1 MLTSESS
8 WSFCVCVCWMALIAS
23 WLGSVTVWLDACFIA
38 PMDNSQMCMYC
49 VLQDRIIF
57 RAWKPAENICW
68 IFMSLWQRW
77 NLHLWCRAAWR
88 AEGFE
93 LSTTLP
99 NHTVLRRARRWGQ
112 CMQICCRRTHIC
124 VLLPRA
130 GQELPAGKKG
140 LCAVHTGWLQWV
152 PGRFPWLRTF
162 LLKND

>member
-77 NLHLWCRAAWR
+77 NLHLLCRAAWR

-99 NHTVLRRARRWGQ
+99 TTLSSVEHEDGDNACRYVVEGPTSVFCSHEQGRSCQQGRRGSVLCTRDDFNGFLGVF
-112 CMQICCRRTHIC
+112 HDC
-124 VLLPRA
+124 VP
-130 GQELPAGKKG
+130 
-140 LCAVHTGWLQWV
+140 
-152 PGRFPWLRTF
+152 FY
-162 LLKND
+162 